1 MNPDTLHYL
10 NLFLGLGAILLQV
23 VSVVVLLML
32 VFGARNSFL
41 DFIKRNFLSLSF
53 VVVLLATLFSLF
65 YSEVINFVPCYLCW
79 YQRIFMFPLVF
90 LYGIALRHKDKT
102 IERYTFPII
111 ITGMLFALYQNFF
124 YYFSENSLLPCD
136 ASGVSCYQRLISE
149 FGGYISFP
157 MLSLTIFFT
166 VFVLVLINR
175 FYKSEII

>member
-10 NLFLGLGAILLQV
+10 NLFLGFGAILLQI
-23 VSVVVLLML
+23 VSVLALLML
-32 VFGARNSFL
+32 VFRVQNIFL
-41 DFIKRNFLSLSF
+41 DFFKRHFLFLSF
-53 VVVLLATLFSLF
+53 IVVLLATSFSLF
-65 YSEVINFVPCYLCW
+65 YGEVVNFVPCYLCW

-102 IERYTFPII
+102 IGRYTFPII

-124 YYFSENSLLPCD
+124 YYFSESSSLPCD

-166 VFVLVLINR
+166 ALVLVLINR